1 MQDIWHATMALE
13 VRSKEY
19 KAYTSSPLRNIR
31 MQISF
36 PSDLSAKKLDHFPEI
51 AHRVLLHER

>member
-1 MQDIWHATMALE
+1 MALE
-13 VRSKEY
+13 VRSKGY
-19 KAYTSSPLRNIR
+19 KAYTSSPLRNIP

-51 AHRVLLHER
+51 AHRVLVQ